1 MHTFAFIRR
10 ARVLAVLLSAV
21 LVAACAMPAL
31 WRMDCHTTGES
42 ELAWVD
48 IEACCHPDV
57 PVQVPELKHHC
68 CDYSHAEAGLDP
80 SEELAVQKHSVVL
93 DVAELAPPPVRLGAL
108 SPKLVARSRVEYPP
122 PRPGGDLLIA
132 IGLFRI

>member
-93 DVAELAPPPVRLGAL
+93 DVAELAPPRSGWVRCPL
-108 SPKLVARSRVEYPP
+108 SLLRGRGSSIRH
-122 PRPGGDLLIA
+122 PGPGVP
-132 IGLFRI
+132 F